1 MTTEQIGTL
10 APGESAD
17 DLVAELDSLLAS
29 VQCRE
34 ISLEVFAA
42 EVLRIDALVEARLG
56 AEPEEPAPHVSPDC
70 ESTPEEDAYDI
81 WCGVR
86 AAAVNRYVPWN
97 EVERELDAELGG
109 GLDRLA
115 SEDRR

>member
-17 DLVAELDSLLAS
+17 DLVAELDSLLAA
-29 VQCRE
+29 VQRRV
-34 ISLEVFAA
+34 ISLDAFVA
-42 EVLRIDALVEARLG
+42 EVLRIDALVEARLE
-56 AEPEEPAPHVSPDC
+56 AKPKASAPHAPPDR

-86 AAAVNRYVPWN
+86 ASAVNRYVPWD
-97 EVERELDAELGG
+97 EVERELDAELRDGP
-109 GLDRLA
+109 DRSA
-115 SEDRR
+115 SEDQR

>member
-1 MTTEQIGTL
+1 MTTEPIGTL

-29 VQCRE
+29 VQRRE
-34 ISLEVFAA
+34 VSLEAFVA
-42 EVLRIDALVEARLG
+42 EVRRIDALVDVRLG
-56 AEPEEPAPHVSPDC
+56 AGPAEPAPHVPPDR
-70 ESTPEEDAYDI
+70 ESTPEEDAHDI

-86 AAAVNRYVPWN
+86 AAAVNRYVSWD
-97 EVERELDAELGG
+97 EVERELEAELGDG
-109 GLDRLA
+109 PDNAA

>member
-29 VQCRE
+29 VQRRA
-34 ISLEVFAA
+34 ISLEAFVA

-56 AEPEEPAPHVSPDC
+56 AKSEAPAPHVPPDR

-86 AAAVNRYVPWN
+86 AAAVNRYVPWD
-97 EVERELDAELGG
+97 EVERELDAELQDGP
-109 GLDRLA
+109 DRSA
-115 SEDRR
+115 SEDRQ